1 MIIEFDG
8 EIFRWDARED
18 AAWYFTAV
26 PPELSDDIREIPRP
40 YRGFGSVR
48 VRARI
53 GGSEWSTS
61 IFPDSANGSYVLPL
75 KKKVRDAEALVDG
88 GPVSVRLEVL
98 DGENEPH
105 ATARA
110 WASEAAVAFW
120 SRGTVSQSLVESC
133 ANPEL
138 NSVDTS

>member
-8 EIFRWDARED
+8 EIFRWDAREN
-18 AAWYFTAV
+18 AAWFFTAV
-26 PPELSDDIREIPRP
+26 PPELSEEIREIPRT

-61 IFPDSANGSYVLPL
+61 VFPSSDGSYVLPL
-75 KKKVRDAEALVDG
+75 KKKVRDAEVLVDG

-98 DGENEPH
+98 DG
-105 ATARA
+105 
-110 WASEAAVAFW
+110 
-120 SRGTVSQSLVESC
+120 
-133 ANPEL
+133 
-138 NSVDTS
+138 